1 MRENTMV
8 TEYQLNRRRRM
19 NSYLNSL
26 KDEAK
31 RINGDES
38 VIWLAE
44 DLITL
49 LIHKIAQQGK
59 VLEIP
64 DCCPSESNEG
74 DFHVMFAWDKDEH
87 YLECEIYNTGLIEFF
102 YRNRLTNKTWSWET
116 IYALFSD
123 TGVHVQALCSNE
135 LIEKLS
141 LFTE

>member
-1 MRENTMV
+1 MV

-49 LIHKIAQQGK
+49 LIYKLAKEDK

-74 DFHVMFAWDKDEH
+74 DFHIMFAWDKNEY
-87 YLECEIYNTGLIEFF
+87 YLECELFSNGAIEFF
-102 YRNRLTNKTWSWET
+102 YMNRINKEDWGEDYDNLDQS
-116 IYALFSD
+116 I
-123 TGVHVQALCSNE
+123 SNE

>member
-1 MRENTMV
+1 MV
-8 TEYQLNRRRRM
+8 TEYQLNRRKRM

-49 LIHKIAQQGK
+49 LIHKLAQGNK

-74 DFHVMFAWDKDEH
+74 DFHIILTWDKDEH
-87 YLECEIYNTGLIEFF
+87 YLECEIFNNGDIEFF
-102 YRNRLTNKTWSWET
+102 YRNRFTKQDWGEDTTLTQPLSEE
-116 IYALFSD
+116 
-123 TGVHVQALCSNE
+123 V
-135 LIEKLS
+135 IEKLS
-141 LFTE
+141 LFVE

>member
-1 MRENTMV
+1 MV

-38 VIWLAE
+38 VIWLVE

-49 LIHKIAQQGK
+49 LIHKLAKENK

-74 DFHVMFAWDKDEH
+74 DFHIMFAWDKDEH
-87 YLECEIYNTGLIEFF
+87 YLECEIFSSGVIEFF
-102 YRNRLTNKTWSWET
+102 YRNRFTNETWGEDYGNLDQS
-116 IYALFSD
+116 I
-123 TGVHVQALCSNE
+123 SNE
-135 LIEKLS
+135 LIEKLN